1 MTSLL
6 ITFIAVTSIAVVLQ
20 TLILAGMYASTR
32 KMGKRMEAMQQKVN
46 EQVLPLVEKVRG
58 LVDASAPKIEN
69 IVTNL
74 SETTDLVRAQAGK
87 IDEAVTEIT
96 EIARTQA
103 GNAGALAART
113 MERVDIVAEAA
124 QHTVTSPM
132 RHISAMV
139 EGVMAG
145 FSEFV
150 GARKVRRARAVPDDE
165 MFI

>member
-6 ITFIAVTSIAVVLQ
+6 ITFIAVTSVAVVLQ

-32 KMGKRMEAMQQKVN
+32 KMGKRVEALQLKVN
-46 EQVLPLVEKVRG
+46 EQVLPLVEKVRV
-58 LVDASAPKIEN
+58 LVDEN
-69 IVTNL
+69 GPLIQNVVTNL
-74 SETTDLVRAQAGK
+74 SETSDLVRAQAGK
-87 IDEAVTEIT
+87 IDEAITEIT

-103 GNAGALAART
+103 GKAGALASRT

-132 RHISAMV
+132 RHLSALM

-145 FSEFV
+145 FGEFV
-150 GARKVRRARAVPDDE
+150 AARRARRAKAVPDED